1 MGRIKDRKETP
12 WTLITMEGVG
22 EFKFHVPLNFLI
34 EMNDDGIYIS
44 QTNYM
49 HGFGKDLDA
58 AIEDLLVN
66 LRMMWEEIVLADN
79 RSLDFGAR
87 CMKER
92 LVAMMDRTEG

>member
-12 WTLITMEGVG
+12 WTLITMESVG
-22 EFKFHVPLNFLI
+22 EFKFHAPLNFLI
-34 EMNDDGIYIS
+34 EMNDDGLYIS

-66 LRMMWEEIVLADN
+66 LRMMWEEIVLADKQ
-79 RSLDFGAR
+79 SLDFGAR
-87 CMKER
+87 CMRER
-92 LVAMMDRTEG
+92 LLAVMDRIEG